1 MPGKNWNSKQGTW
14 TPIVRPETKELAA
27 RAARLRATGKTV
39 AQIAKELGRSQS
51 RVREL
56 LKD

>member
-1 MPGKNWNSKQGTW
+1 MGGKNWDSRRGTW
-14 TPIVRPETKELAA
+14 TPVVRPETKELAA
-27 RAARLRATGKTV
+27 RAARLRAAGKTV
-39 AQIAKELGRSQS
+39 AEIAKELERSES